1 MKFHKTGTYIPEGLL
16 MTLEAR
22 LDKVVGDMKRFFSA
36 AVIPGHDGVI
46 RFYLAGSCIKSDRYQ
61 DIDMI
66 FNSSEERDRMVGI
79 LDKSYLLYINHSHSY
94 RHERNIF
101 QVVFFE
107 KYRNQSLQDVVT
119 LFDFSSTKIGFHC
132 TLDLATLAFDIV
144 ETDVR
149 KEFVDYLETGI
160 NLLHTNPFKA
170 NPFVSLQ
177 RAINFLKRGDDV
189 PYTVFLRICIA
200 ISHLDVKSE
209 GMIEK
214 LAGGLI
220 GEKGKLLELEREIA
234 AYLHTQKDDNSES
247 SG

>member
-1 MKFHKTGTYIPEGLL
+1 
-16 MTLEAR
+16 MTLESR
-22 LDKVVGDMKRFFSA
+22 LDNVIRDMRNFFA
-36 AVIPGHDGVI
+36 DAVLPGQEGVI
-46 RFYLAGSCIKSDRYQ
+46 HFYLAGSCIKSDRYQ

-79 LDKSYLLYINHSHSY
+79 LNKEYLLYINHSHSY
-94 RHERNIF
+94 RHNRNVL

-107 KYRNQSLQDVVT
+107 KYRDQSLQNVVT

-132 TLDLATLAFDIV
+132 VLDLATLAFDIT

-149 KEFVDYLETGI
+149 KEFIDYLETGT

-234 AYLHTQKDDNSES
+234 AYLHTQKEDSPTPLS
-247 SG
+247 